1 MKILKLA
8 ADKFDTSFFFFS
20 FSVNVFLTPDKFY
33 IPFQG
38 VML

>member
-8 ADKFDTSFFFFS
+8 ADKFDKSFFF

-33 IPFQG
+33 IPFLA

>member
-8 ADKFDTSFFFFS
+8 ADKFDTSFFFS